1 MMVANKGSNDMDAVS
16 PENFQH
22 DFVHNGIFDKAN
34 VTLHEISKIPQN
46 VEDSDYDEGGEGGED
61 ENEEMDNGSMD
72 DNQINDVEPK
82 EVEEEPPKQ
91 EAVDQKA
98 SEVLF
103 DNDNAWE
110 CNWSQDQ

>member
-1 MMVANKGSNDMDAVS
+1 MCGNSPKCLMMVANKGSEDLEAVT

-22 DFVHNGIFDKAN
+22 DFVTNGIFDKAN

-82 EVEEEPPKQ
+82 EVEEEPEESGK
-91 EAVDQKA
+91 EGGVGKGCGK
-98 SEVLF
+98 ERV
-103 DNDNAWE
+103 
-110 CNWSQDQ
+110 